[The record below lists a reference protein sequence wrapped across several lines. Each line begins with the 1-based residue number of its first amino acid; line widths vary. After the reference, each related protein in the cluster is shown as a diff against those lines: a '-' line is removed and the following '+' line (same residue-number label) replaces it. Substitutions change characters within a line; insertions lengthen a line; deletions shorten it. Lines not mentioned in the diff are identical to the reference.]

1 VTKRFPRHP
10 SHELLEEYVFRRL
23 PEAHAA
29 QIEEH
34 LLICEGCQQAVLQL
48 DAFISTMKAAAA
60 RPAASPLRQMSTSGR
75 IGAASTLALLFLA
88 LIVWRTNPNENPA
101 PVAVTLSSIRG
112 FEVLSEAPAGK
123 PLQLSIEAPDLIP
136 GQAYRITGV
145 DAAGGLVWTGTAT
158 YAGGKLREAIPKRLV
173 SGVYWVRLYD
183 AEERQLREFGMS
195 VK

>member
-1 VTKRFPRHP
+1 MTKRFPPHP
-10 SHELLEEYVFRRL
+10 SHEVLEEYVFRRL

-48 DAFISTMKAAAA
+48 DAFVSTMKAAAA
-60 RPAASPLRQMSTSGR
+60 RPAADPHWHLSTSRR
-75 IGAASTLALLFLA
+75 IGVASTLALLFLA
-88 LIVWRTNPNENPA
+88 LIVLRTSPNENPA

-123 PLQLSIEAPDLIP
+123 PLQLSIEVPDLIP

-145 DAAGGLVWTGTAT
+145 DAAGGLVWTGTAP
-158 YAGGKLREAIPKRLV
+158 YAGGKLLEAIPKRLV

-183 AEERQLREFGMS
+183 TEERQLREFGMS